1 MGSVGLSLARAAR
14 ASSKMGTTV
23 WSRYCRVGRP
33 LSGCGCRR
41 DRLPAGDAAGD
52 AAAAAAGIAAE
63 APEERPRMEAA
74 APSDGAA
81 AAAGPNGLGLDSLS
95 AKTP

>member
-41 DRLPAGDAAGD
+41 DRLPAGDAA
-52 AAAAAAGIAAE
+52 AAAAGIAAE

-81 AAAGPNGLGLDSLS
+81 AGPTGLGLDSLS